1 MGKRG
6 GAMAIVDAGDDAAGG
21 GGGDASMVAKS
32 GGESMTRAQAEALAK
47 QCAIDSVGDEEGI
60 DMDSPLM
67 DLGLDSLASI
77 SFREQ
82 LVSTSGLKLP
92 TSLVF
97 DYPSLTAIAEFMVEV
112 SSE

>member
-1 MGKRG
+1 MGAIMETG
-6 GAMAIVDAGDDAAGG
+6 DEGAPAEAGG
-21 GGGDASMVAKS
+21 EASMVAKA
-32 GGESMTRAQAEALAK
+32 GEAMSRQQAEALAK
-47 QCAIDSVGDEEGI
+47 ACAIDSVGDEDSI

-82 LVSTSGLKLP
+82 LVTTSWLKLP